1 MVQEDFI
8 PTGKE
13 TLDKLDEY
21 IRHCD
26 LVIHLVGD
34 MTGALAQPPSIAAIR
49 QKYPDFTVRLPE
61 VARFLELGAP
71 ALSYTQWEAWLA
83 LYHRKELI
91 IAVPAE
97 DAPRDPNYL
106 STEEQRTAQKAHL
119 ELLESVERY
128 PGIRFVNADRL
139 SVDVL
144 RSSLLDILTRQTRG
158 TASDEAIEEL
168 RVAAMTLLPGARQV
182 WRVPDVVAP
191 INMELVPEHKSNS
204 PESVLINKVAELA
217 NSGANLVLFGEGGI
231 GKTTAL
237 LKLAESILKQPS
249 YRVALLIDAA
259 EWAETEL
266 PIIDYVAS
274 LEPVQVEHVTRNQLI
289 QIGSSGGLTLLIN
302 GWNEI
307 PTSKRQGCLNRIR
320 RLMQATPAI
329 NVVLTTRAAHDATG
343 LVSPKMIC
351 IKGLTWSGQTRLIKG
366 ILKKEQAST
375 LIDKLAVDSR
385 FRLAARNPLILT
397 GVIQLEL
404 NGDSDN
410 SSLFDILGAIVTQF
424 ESESQRYIALQGPPL
439 LGTYPT
445 YLEGIACEMNRNQC
459 TTLSVQKTRATL
471 NATSKSLAESGQIVD
486 IPEPSSILDTLCD
499 QHLLVND
506 GKLIRFAHQ
515 RFQEFF
521 AARFLMERLIDE
533 SCVLQLSDSVIVDAI
548 NWPFWS
554 DALFL
559 VTEKLST
566 NANLI
571 RAKTL
576 LIESALQVDLGI
588 ACQLAGISN
597 LQRGDAPVLF
607 DGIVTEVMKFW
618 RSPIEQ
624 QREYAITCM
633 IDSVFD
639 VFANNLWGFLE
650 DPNNQARLTTYRLG
664 HSDISVNQLG
674 NDVVERLAAWSV
686 EQQAEFIY
694 ETAANPSNFD
704 FVVHLAN
711 NDPSTKVRIA
721 AIAALAW
728 EFPGAE
734 AAMSAWK
741 IAPDEVKADS
751 QILATLEED
760 LAEQANL
767 VGMDLI
773 RLVETATDDSVK
785 LRVGL
790 AFPDLIGTR
799 ACDVILKALRS
810 GPHPHD
816 EDHLLSF
823 ARKFMPEQLVALAK
837 ELALSGDGA
846 REWSRQL
853 ISTLPS
859 SERSA
864 LFAAA
869 WDNNVL
875 GKPEKFDIITIG
887 SCADR
892 NQVRALVDEWLELH
906 ETLLKR
912 ECEKPEVLW
921 AHYHAIESLLASV
934 AGDELVAVAAQH
946 GEISDYSRSKALL
959 EPILQCISS
968 EQTRHRE
975 DVSWNPSIEQV
986 DELIRVFWNKEDS
999 AQIPRQDVKAS
1010 LCSIA
1015 TRASATGYI
1024 DRVLDAVQ
1032 LELDS
1037 WSTFDQYISEW
1048 SANPIDRQRL
1058 PDPQNGFILSDA
1070 LLRCGFT
1077 GLPKLLSL
1085 LSHSSAQHLV
1095 YNAIVRILAEP
1106 WHEKRKQQF
1115 VAPTI
1120 DGAEAK
1126 MRRDTGKILQQ
1137 PDSVLQPATDDA
1149 AAALALVLREH
1160 LKEFDDAASSRLTP
1174 TTPYHVPRPNGDLV
1188 RAIAM
1193 IPSEVGVATVWDAL
1207 ARGDINEYAVVDSVC
1222 ALVQQGAF
1230 IKDERVIR
1238 QLEALCD
1245 KLESSK
1251 WLDDSARWQLN
1262 RVHQLFYFVRP
1273 TSALSRSL
1281 IESLDIWRKTAYA
1294 GTVVRELQQLNV
1306 PEAWHSLL
1314 YLTRSG
1320 GPTVGDKEVLFHA
1333 IAAGITPE
1341 TFGTFLSILRDGTFF
1356 DLSRSAWDMER
1367 VAGQIVETMA
1377 SYSGWRDDL
1386 VSTCVASTNPVAE
1399 ALACAVLKK
1408 SKASERDIL
1417 AYGLKILE
1425 TESPPTGR
1433 SSAFDLLR
1441 SMFLRQE
1448 PLESPNQ
1455 YSVHPHSSN
1464 VLRSELFQRAKDSG
1478 TAAMASR
1485 MLLLEIEASRREL
1498 GRPTDEPLNPDISLG
1513 LALHTVL
1520 GLQN

>member
-21 IRHCD
+21 IRHCH

-49 QKYPDFTVRLPE
+49 QKYPDFTERLPE
-61 VARFLELGAP
+61 VARFLEPGAP

-97 DAPRDPNYL
+97 DAPRDQNYL
-106 STEEQRTAQKAHL
+106 LIEEQRTAQKAHL

-128 PGIRFVNADRL
+128 PGIRFENTDRL
-139 SVDVL
+139 TVEML

-158 TASDEAIEEL
+158 TASDEAIKEL

-182 WRVPDVVAP
+182 WRVSHVVAP
-191 INMELVPEHKSNS
+191 INMELVPEHKPNS
-204 PESVLINKVAELA
+204 PESVSINKVAELA

-231 GKTTAL
+231 GKTTVL
-237 LKLAESILKQPS
+237 LELAESILKQPS

-266 PIIDYVAS
+266 PIIDYVAN
-274 LEPVQVEHVTRNQLI
+274 LEPVRAEHVTRDQLI
-289 QIGSSGGLTLLIN
+289 QIGSSGSLTLLIN

-320 RLMQATPAI
+320 RLMQATPAV

-343 LVSPKMIC
+343 LVSPKMIR
-351 IKGLTWSGQTRLIKG
+351 IKGLTWSGQTQLIKG
-366 ILKKEQAST
+366 ILEKEQAST

-404 NGDSDN
+404 YGDSDN
-410 SSLFDILGAIVTQF
+410 SSLFDILGAIVTKF

-439 LGTYPT
+439 LGAYPA

-521 AARFLMERLIDE
+521 AARFLMERLTDE
-533 SCVLQLSDSVIVDAI
+533 SRVLQLSDSVILDAI

-576 LIESALQVDLGI
+576 LIESALQVDLDI

-639 VFANNLWGFLE
+639 VFADNLWGLLE
-650 DPNNQARLTTYRLG
+650 DPNNQVRLTTYRLG

-674 NDVVERLAAWSV
+674 KDVFERLAAWSV
-686 EQQAEFIY
+686 EQRAEFIY

-741 IAPDEVKADS
+741 IAPDEIKANS
-751 QILATLEED
+751 QILATLEEE

-767 VGMDLI
+767 VGTDLI

-816 EDHLLSF
+816 DDHLLSF

-837 ELALSGDGA
+837 ELAMSGDDA
-846 REWSRQL
+846 HEWSRQL

-869 WDNNVL
+869 WDNNAL
-875 GKPEKFDIITIG
+875 GKPEKFDIISIG

-892 NQVRALVDEWLELH
+892 DQVYALTDEWFEMRDIL
-906 ETLLKR
+906 R
-912 ECEKPEVLW
+912 ERGGESPEVRERF
-921 AHYHAIESLLASV
+921 YAIESLLASI
-934 AGDELVAVAAQH
+934 AGDEMVAAVVELGQTA
-946 GEISDYSRSKALL
+946 DYTGSQALL
-959 EPILQCISS
+959 ELISRRNS
-968 EQTRHRE
+968 SGWTRA
-975 DVSWNPSIEQV
+975 SWTPSVAQV
-986 DELIRVFWNKEDS
+986 DELIRVFWDKEDS

-1010 LCSIA
+1010 LCSVA
-1015 TRASATGYI
+1015 TRASATGYV
-1024 DRVLDAVQ
+1024 DRVLDAIQ

-1037 WSTFDQYISEW
+1037 WSTFDKYISEW
-1048 SANPIDRQRL
+1048 SANLIDRQT
-1058 PDPQNGFILSDA
+1058 PPNPQNGLILSDA
-1070 LLRCGFT
+1070 LVRCGFAA
-1077 GLPKLLSL
+1077 LPKLLSL

-1095 YNAIVRILAEP
+1095 YNAIARILAEP
-1106 WHEKRKQQF
+1106 WHDKRKQQF
-1115 VAPTI
+1115 VAPAI

-1137 PDSVLQPATDDA
+1137 PDSVLQPATDEA

-1160 LKEFDDAASSRLTP
+1160 LKEFDDAAPSRLTP
-1174 TTPYHVPRPNGDLV
+1174 TTPYHVPRPNGNLV
-1188 RAIAM
+1188 RALAM
-1193 IPSEVGVATVWDAL
+1193 IPSEVGVATAWDAL
-1207 ARGDINEYAVVDSVC
+1207 ARGDIHEYVVVDSAC

-1251 WLDDSARWQLN
+1251 WLDDSGRWQLN

-1314 YLTRSG
+1314 YLTRSSE
-1320 GPTVGDKEVLFHA
+1320 PTVGDNNVLFHA

-1341 TFGTFLSILRDGTFF
+1341 TFDTFLSILRDGTFF

-1386 VSTCVASTNPVAE
+1386 VSTCAASTNPVAK

-1425 TESPPTGR
+1425 TESPTTGR

-1464 VLRSELFQRAKDSG
+1464 ELRSELFQRAKDSG

-1485 MLLLEIEASRREL
+1485 ILLLEVEASRREL